1 MRSRTVYD
9 VIGDLVMS
17 MRFYGNAVEVG
28 DSSEA
33 ASEIA
38 GSSDGEEKDI
48 IYNVPGRPRPVL
60 IRTVREGDVVAMALL
75 DLDDVRL
82 LPIRL
87 DADKVEGVTQRIGFE
102 KFGDRG
108 LAPFMFPLMEM
119 DDGLYV
125 AMGLK
130 TALPIGLLTGGKIDE
145 LLDFMEV
152 YGDELYNAIVEGLR
166 GGGNST

>member
-9 VIGDLVMS
+9 VIGDLIMA
-17 MRFYGNAVEVG
+17 MRFHGGAIEVG

-33 ASEIA
+33 ASEIT
-38 GSSDGEEKDI
+38 GSGDGEEKEI
-48 IYNVPGRPRPVL
+48 IFNVPGRPRPVL
-60 IRTVREGDVVAMALL
+60 IRSLREGEVVAMALL

-82 LPIRL
+82 LPLRL
-87 DADKVEGVTQRIGFE
+87 DVEKVEEVTQRIGYE
-102 KFGDRG
+102 RFGERG
-108 LAPFMFPLMEM
+108 VAPFMFPLMEM

-152 YGDELYNAIVEGLR
+152 YGDELYNAILEGLK
-166 GGGNST
+166 GGGSST